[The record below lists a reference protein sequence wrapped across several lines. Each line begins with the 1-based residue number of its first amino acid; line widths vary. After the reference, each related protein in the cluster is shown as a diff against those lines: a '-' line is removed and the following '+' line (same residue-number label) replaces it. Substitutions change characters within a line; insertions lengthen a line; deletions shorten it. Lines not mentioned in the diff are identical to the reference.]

1 MNVENQRE
9 KYKEQEYLDGAEEAV
24 KSPEKQN
31 WTSNG
36 TRKGKLIK
44 GSNKRSYWLKEKAL
58 LLKKAAFVCLF
69 CGGPPITGLTT
80 RWPIYFLAKNFG
92 DSGLRSSQN
101 PKPKTHVHIL

>member
-44 GSNKRSYWLKEKAL
+44 GSNKRRCCLKEKS
-58 LLKKAAFVCLF
+58 
-69 CGGPPITGLTT
+69 T
-80 RWPIYFLAKNFG
+80 RA
-92 DSGLRSSQN
+92 
-101 PKPKTHVHIL
+101 